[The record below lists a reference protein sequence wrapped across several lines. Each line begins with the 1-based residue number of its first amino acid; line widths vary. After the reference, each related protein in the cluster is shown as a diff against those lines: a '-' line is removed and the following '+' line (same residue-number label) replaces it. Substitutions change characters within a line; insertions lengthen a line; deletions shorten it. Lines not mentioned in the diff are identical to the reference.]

1 MTGVQPEAG
10 DAVAVGDVVL
20 SPEQV
25 AAVARDG
32 LPVWMTDRA
41 RASVTAGRMV
51 VEAAIDRAEPIY
63 GVTTGFGSMS
73 GTSVSREEQ
82 TAIQPRILRSH
93 AVGSGNPLPDE
104 AVRATMLLKAHTLAQ
119 GRSGVRADLVDHL
132 LAFLNCGLHPLVPEQ
147 GSVGASGD
155 LAPLAHLA
163 LPLIGEGA
171 LRTLEG
177 QPSSVAEALRAHG
190 LGPIT
195 LQAKEASSLTNGTEV
210 SLGLA
215 VLAVVDARRVVAAAE
230 LASALSFAALRGHVE
245 AFDHRIH
252 RLRPH
257 VGQAETAARLESL
270 VSPAAEPRRP
280 IHDVYTLRCIP
291 QVIGPIRDAVRHAR
305 EVIEIEIGSVTD
317 NPLVFAETGEIV
329 SGGNFHGHALAIACD
344 SLKAAVAS
352 LGVFCERRIA
362 SLIDGSTS
370 GLPHLL
376 VADPSLNSGFM
387 VAQYAAASIAS
398 ENKTLS
404 HPASVDSISTAGGT
418 EDYNSMS
425 ATAARHLRRV
435 VANVQ
440 RIVAIEMTCAAQALD
455 FVEYPAAP
463 AIAAVHSRIRQVVS
477 HVAEDTLP
485 VHQVIDGVEAL
496 IQRGNI

>member
-1 MTGVQPEAG
+1 MTGRPPEAG
-10 DAVAVGDVVL
+10 QAVAVGDVVL
-20 SPEQV
+20 LPDHV

-32 LPVWMTDRA
+32 RPVRMTDRA
-41 RASVTAGRMV
+41 RASVAAARRV
-51 VEAAIDRAEPIY
+51 VEAAIDRAVPIY

-73 GTSVSREEQ
+73 GTTVSREEQ
-82 TAIQPRILRSH
+82 TAIQPKILRSH
-93 AVGSGNPLPDE
+93 AVGSGDPLPDE
-104 AVRATMLLKAHTLAQ
+104 VVRAAMLLKAHTLAQ
-119 GRSGVRADLVDHL
+119 GRSGVRAELVDHL
-132 LAFLNCGLHPLVPEQ
+132 IAFLNSGLCPLVPEQ

-163 LPLIGEGA
+163 LPLIGEGV
-171 LRTLEG
+171 LRTPQG
-177 QPSSVAEALRAHG
+177 QPLSAAEALRAQG
-190 LGPIT
+190 LEPIA

-210 SLGLA
+210 SLALA
-215 VLAVVDARRVVAAAE
+215 VLGLVDAERVVAAAE
-230 LASALSFAALRGHVE
+230 LASALSFAAMRGHVE
-245 AFDHRIH
+245 AFDQRIH

-257 VGQAETAARLESL
+257 VGQAETAARLEAL
-270 VSPAAEPRRP
+270 VSPAAEARRP

-291 QVIGPIRDAVRHAR
+291 QVIGPVRDSLRHAR
-305 EVIEIEIGSVTD
+305 QIIEIEIGSVTD
-317 NPLVFAETGEIV
+317 NPLVFAESDEIV

-344 SLKAAVAS
+344 SLKAAMAS
-352 LGVFCERRIA
+352 LGVFCERRTA
-362 SLIDGSTS
+362 SLIDGSSS

-435 VANVQ
+435 VLNVQ

-455 FVEYPAAP
+455 FLEYPAAP
-463 AIAAVHSRIRQVVS
+463 AIAAAHSRIRQVVG
-477 HVAEDTLP
+477 HVTEDALP
-485 VHQVIDGVEAL
+485 VHQLIDRVEAL
-496 IQRGNI
+496 IQRGDV

>member
-1 MTGVQPEAG
+1 MTGGQLEAG
-10 DAVAVGDVVL
+10 DALAVGDVVL
-20 SPEQV
+20 TPEQV

-32 LPVWMTDRA
+32 VPVRMTDRA
-41 RASVTAGRMV
+41 RASVTAGRRV

-73 GTSVSREEQ
+73 GTTVSREEQ

-93 AVGSGNPLPDE
+93 AVGSGDPLADE
-104 AVRATMLLKAHTLAQ
+104 VVRAALLLKAHALAQ

-132 LAFLNCGLHPLVPEQ
+132 LAFLNSGLCPLVPEQ

-163 LPLIGEGA
+163 LPLIGEGR
-171 LRTLEG
+171 LRTLDG
-177 QPSSVAEALRAHG
+177 RPLSVAEALRARG
-190 LGPIT
+190 IEPIA

-210 SLGLA
+210 SLALA
-215 VLAVVDARRVVAAAE
+215 VLGLVDSERVVAAAE
-230 LASALSFAALRGHVE
+230 LASAMSFTAMRGHVE
-245 AFDHRIH
+245 ALDHRIH
-252 RLRPH
+252 LLRPH
-257 VGQAETAARLESL
+257 VGQAVTAARLESL
-270 VSPAAEPRRP
+270 VSPTAEPRRP

-291 QVIGPIRDAVRHAR
+291 QVIGPVRDAVRHAR
-305 EVIEIEIGSVTD
+305 EIIEIEIGSVTD
-317 NPLVFAETGEIV
+317 NPLVFAETDEIV
-329 SGGNFHGHALAIACD
+329 SGGNFHGHALALACD
-344 SLKAAVAS
+344 SLKVAMTS

-440 RIVAIEMTCAAQALD
+440 RIVAIEMSCAAQALD
-455 FVEYPAAP
+455 FTEYPAAP
-463 AIAAVHSRIRQVVS
+463 AIAAVHSRIREVAS
-477 HVAEDTLP
+477 HVAEDALP
-485 VHQVIDGVEAL
+485 VHQLIDDVEAL
-496 IQRGNI
+496 IQRGDI

>member
-1 MTGVQPEAG
+1 MTGGQSETG
-10 DAVAVGDVVL
+10 DVLAVGDVVL
-20 SPEQV
+20 TAEQV

-32 LPVWMTDRA
+32 VPVRMTDRA
-41 RASVTAGRMV
+41 RAFVTAGRLV

-73 GTSVSREEQ
+73 GTTVSREEQ

-93 AVGSGNPLPDE
+93 AVGSGDPLADE
-104 AVRATMLLKAHTLAQ
+104 VVRAALLLKAHALAQ

-132 LAFLNCGLHPLVPEQ
+132 LAFLNSGLCPLVPEQ

-163 LPLIGEGA
+163 LPLIGEGR
-171 LRTLEG
+171 LRTLDG
-177 QPSSVAEALRAHG
+177 RPLSVAEALRARG
-190 LGPIT
+190 LEPIA

-210 SLGLA
+210 SLALA
-215 VLAVVDARRVVAAAE
+215 VLGLVDAERVVAAAE
-230 LASALSFAALRGHVE
+230 LASAMSFAAMRGHVE
-245 AFDHRIH
+245 ALDHRIH
-252 RLRPH
+252 SLRPH
-257 VGQAETAARLESL
+257 VGQVVTAARLESL
-270 VSPAAEPRRP
+270 VSPTAEPRRP

-291 QVIGPIRDAVRHAR
+291 QVIGPVRDAVRHAR
-305 EVIEIEIGSVTD
+305 EIIEIEIGSVTD
-317 NPLVFAETGEIV
+317 NPLVFAETDEIV
-329 SGGNFHGHALAIACD
+329 SGGNFHGHALALACD
-344 SLKAAVAS
+344 SLKVAMTS

-376 VADPSLNSGFM
+376 VADQSLNSGFM

-440 RIVAIEMTCAAQALD
+440 RIVAIEITCAAQALD
-455 FVEYPAAP
+455 FAEYPTAP
-463 AIAAVHSRIRQVVS
+463 AIAAVYSRIRQVAS
-477 HVAEDTLP
+477 HVAEDALP
-485 VHQVIDGVEAL
+485 VHQLIDGVEAL
-496 IQRGNI
+496 IQRGDI